1 MIIDVVL
8 VFNSVKPKILEEL
21 EVGVVPWRPLI
32 PDRKVYDL
40 ERLDGLDEFLA
51 FRAFTLGNAIWISC
65 T

>member
-40 ERLDGLDEFLA
+40 ERLDGLGEFLA
-51 FRAFTLGNAIWISC
+51 F
-65 T
+65 